1 MRAPH
6 FVRLAEIDDRRFVS
20 ACRHGLVHLTWG
32 RTTTRF
38 SRDEFRRLVA
48 LLQRSA
54 DAPPPASFREG
65 KLSVTCRL
73 DDDCEFQMGP
83 LVLLLSA
90 KQFQEFVTM
99 VSTATRRMDQLLD
112 SGVWDEKEPEETP
125 EQPGFL
131 EQFRKPLFSRN

>member
-1 MRAPH
+1 MRPH
-6 FVRLAEIDDRRFVS
+6 FLRLAQLDDERFIM
-20 ACRHGLVHLTWG
+20 ACRHGIVHMTWR
-32 RTTTRF
+32 RTTMRL
-38 SRDEFRRLVA
+38 SRDELRQLA
-48 LLQRSA
+48 SLLAQAA
-54 DAPPPASFREG
+54 DELLPATLRHGE
-65 KLSVTCRL
+65 LRVTCRL